1 MFSRELWEEQ
11 KNSQKLPMGGLGT
24 VIAVGTKP
32 LETWLQVAHKRAR
45 YVLGCVKSMQTMQ
58 PLFKVTAV

>member
-1 MFSRELWEEQ
+1 
-11 KNSQKLPMGGLGT
+11 MGGLGT

-58 PLFKVTAV
+58 PLFKVTAI